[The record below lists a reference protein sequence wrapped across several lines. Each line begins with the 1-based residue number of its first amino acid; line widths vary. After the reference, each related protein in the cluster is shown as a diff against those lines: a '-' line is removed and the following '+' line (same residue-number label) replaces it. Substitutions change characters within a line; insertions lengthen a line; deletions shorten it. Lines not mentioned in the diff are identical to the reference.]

1 MKEYKAEFL
10 RKAAGIAFDQQH
22 RMRIKH
28 NIGQYDKAVA
38 KGKERLDNIT
48 QLRQRAYSTKFKALH
63 LLDQYLV
70 EFEANFQRKG
80 GKVIWAC
87 TAQDALKEI
96 HALLE
101 KEHIEMVVKSK
112 SMTTEEIGLNEF
124 LEKKKIAVHE
134 TDLGEFIV
142 QIAGEKP
149 YHIVTP
155 AMHKS
160 KEDVSALYNEKFGL
174 PANSSPEEIT
184 AFTRTHLREKFRLA
198 GAGITGA
205 NFIVADTGSVALTE
219 NEGNGLLSMSTP
231 KLHIV
236 IAGIEKVIPSVED
249 LDLFWPLLAT
259 YGTGQTMTVYNSL
272 VSAPAAENQGPE
284 QMVVILLDNGR
295 SNLLSKARLRMALGC
310 IRCGACLNVCPVYKN
325 IGGYTYNTTYTGPI
339 GAVISPHTAS
349 MERNIH
355 LSFASSLCGACTQ
368 VCPVNIPLHHMLLI
382 NRQEAVNKKLVPKN
396 ERFQL
401 KNASSILLN
410 RKRID
415 MTGPRLKNMVLGYFV
430 SKDWGTKRK
439 LPEFANKSF
448 SQLWLEAEKE
458 QGDKP

>member
-10 RKAAGIAFDQQH
+10 RQAAGIAFDQEH
-22 RMRIKH
+22 RRRIKH
-28 NIGQYDKAVA
+28 NINQYDKAVL
-38 KGKERLDNIT
+38 KGKERLENIN

-80 GKVIWAC
+80 GRVIWAC
-87 TAQDALKEI
+87 TAKDALMEVL
-96 HALLE
+96 ALLQ

-112 SMTTEEIGLNEF
+112 SMTTEEIGLNEY
-124 LEKKKIAVHE
+124 LEKNKIAVHE

-160 KEDVSALYNEKFGL
+160 KEDVSALFNQKFGL
-174 PANSSPEEIT
+174 NADSTPEEIT
-184 AFTRTHLREKFRLA
+184 SFTRTYMREKFKMA

-219 NEGNGLLSMSTP
+219 NEGNGLLSMATP

-236 IAGIEKVIPSVED
+236 IAGIEKVIPSVDD

-272 VSAPAAENQGPE
+272 ISAPAEEGHGPQ
-284 QMVVILLDNGR
+284 QMVVVLLDNGR
-295 SNLLSKARLRMALGC
+295 TQLLSKARMRMALGC

-325 IGGYTYNTTYTGPI
+325 IGGYTYNNTYTGPI
-339 GAVISPHTAS
+339 GSVISPHTES

-368 VCPVNIPLHHMLLI
+368 VCPVNIPLHHMLLL
-382 NRQEAVNKKLVPKN
+382 NRQQAVKEKLVPKN
-396 ERFQL
+396 ERFQI
-401 KNASSILLN
+401 KQASSILLN
-410 RKRID
+410 RKRLD
-415 MTGPRLKNMVLGYFV
+415 MVGSGLKNKVLRYFLANQ
-430 SKDWGTKRK
+430 WGNKRV
-439 LPEFANKSF
+439 LPVFANKSF
-448 SQLWLEAEKE
+448 SQQWIEHEKLK
-458 QGDKP
+458 DD

>member
-10 RKAAGIAFDQQH
+10 RKAAGVVFDQEH
-22 RMRIKH
+22 RRRINH
-28 NIGQYDKAVA
+28 NIRQYDKAVV
-38 KGKERLDNIT
+38 KGKERLENIQ
-48 QLRQRAYSTKFKALH
+48 QLRQKAYSTKFKALH

-87 TAQDALKEI
+87 TAEDALKEI
-96 HALLE
+96 SGLLL
-101 KEHIEMVVKSK
+101 KERIEMVVKSK
-112 SMTTEEIGLNEF
+112 SMTTEEIHLNEY

-160 KEDVSALYNEKFGL
+160 KEDVGALYHEKFGL
-174 PANSSPEEIT
+174 DANSTPEEIT
-184 AFTRTHLREKFRLA
+184 AFTRTHLREKFKMA

-205 NFIVADTGSVALTE
+205 NFIVADTGSVAITE
-219 NEGNGLLSMSTP
+219 NEGNALLSMTSP
-231 KLHIV
+231 RLHIV
-236 IAGIEKVIPSVED
+236 IAGIEKVIPSVDD

-259 YGTGQTMTVYNSL
+259 YGTGQNMTVYNSL
-272 VSAPAAENQGPE
+272 MSAPAAEGQGPQ

-295 SNLLSKARLRMALGC
+295 TELLSKARMRMALGC
-310 IRCGACLNVCPVYKN
+310 IRCGACLNTCPVYKN

-339 GAVISPHTAS
+339 GAVISPHTGNF
-349 MERNIH
+349 ERNIH
-355 LSFASSLCGACTQ
+355 LSYASSLCGACTQ
-368 VCPVNIPLHHMLLI
+368 VCPVNIPLHHMLLL
-382 NRQEAVNKKLVPKN
+382 NRQEAVQKKLIPKN

-401 KNASSILLN
+401 KNTSSILLSRN
-410 RKRID
+410 RLDRVS
-415 MTGPRLKNMVLGYFV
+415 GGLKNKILRYFV
-430 SKDWGTKRK
+430 AKQWGDRRA
-439 LPEFANKSF
+439 LPQFAPKSF
-448 SQLWLEAEKE
+448 SRMWQEQKE
-458 QGDKP
+458 QEGK

>member
-10 RKAAGIAFDQQH
+10 RKAAGIAFDQEH
-22 RMRIKH
+22 RRRINH

-38 KGKERLDNIT
+38 KGKERLENIQ

-70 EFEANFQRKG
+70 EFESNFQRKG

-87 TAQDALKEI
+87 TAEDALKEVLT
-96 HALLE
+96 LLE
-101 KEHIEMVVKSK
+101 KERIEMVVKSK
-112 SMTTEEIGLNEF
+112 SMTTEEIHLNEY

-160 KEDVSALYNEKFGL
+160 KEDVGALYHEKFGL
-174 PANSSPEEIT
+174 DASSTPEEIT
-184 AFTRTHLREKFRLA
+184 LFTRNHLREKFKMA

-205 NFIVADTGSVALTE
+205 NFIVADTGSVAITE
-219 NEGNGLLSMSTP
+219 NEGNALLSMTTP
-231 KLHIV
+231 RLHIV
-236 IAGIEKVIPSVED
+236 IAGIEKVIPSVDD

-259 YGTGQTMTVYNSL
+259 YGTGQNMTVYNSL
-272 VSAPAAENQGPE
+272 VSAPAAEGQGPQ

-295 SNLLSKARLRMALGC
+295 TELLSKARMRMALGC
-310 IRCGACLNVCPVYKN
+310 IRCGACLNTCPVYKN

-339 GAVISPHTAS
+339 GAVISPHTGNF
-349 MERNIH
+349 ERNIH
-355 LSFASSLCGACTQ
+355 LSYASSLCGACTQ
-368 VCPVNIPLHHMLLI
+368 VCPVNIPLHHMLLL
-382 NRQEAVNKKLVPKN
+382 NRQEAVSQKIVPKN

-401 KNASSILLN
+401 KKASSILLN
-410 RKRID
+410 RNRLD
-415 MTGPRLKNMVLGYFV
+415 MVSGGFKNKVLRYFV
-430 SKDWGTKRK
+430 AKQWGDRRE
-439 LPEFANKSF
+439 LPKFSSRSF
-448 SQLWLEAEKE
+448 SRLWQETNQK
-458 QGDKP
+458 DKL

>member
-10 RKAAGIAFDQQH
+10 MQAAGIAFDKEH
-22 RMRIKH
+22 RRRIGH
-28 NIGQYDKAVA
+28 NIGQYDKAVL
-38 KGKERLDNIT
+38 KGKERLENIN
-48 QLRQRAYSTKFKALH
+48 QLRQRAYSTKFKSLH

-80 GKVIWAC
+80 GRVIWAC
-87 TAQDALKEI
+87 NARDALNEVL
-96 HALLE
+96 ALLE
-101 KEHIEMVVKSK
+101 KERIEMVVKSK
-112 SMTTEEIGLNEF
+112 SMTTEEIGLNEY

-160 KEDVSALYNEKFGL
+160 KEDVSTLFSEKFGL
-174 PANSSPEEIT
+174 DPGSTPEQIT
-184 AFTRTHLREKFRLA
+184 TFIRQHLREKFRMA

-231 KLHIV
+231 RLHIV
-236 IAGIEKVIPSVED
+236 IVGIEKVIPSVDD

-259 YGTGQTMTVYNSL
+259 YGTGQQMTVYNSL
-272 VSAPAAENQGPE
+272 VSAPADEGNGPQ

-295 SNLLSKARLRMALGC
+295 TQLLSKARMRMALGC

-325 IGGYTYNTTYTGPI
+325 IGGYTYGTTYTGPI
-339 GAVISPHTAS
+339 GSVISPHIGRK
-349 MERNIH
+349 EEYIH

-368 VCPVNIPLHHMLLI
+368 VCPVNIPLHHLLLL
-382 NRQEAVNKKLVPKN
+382 NRQEAVNEKLVPKN
-396 ERFQL
+396 ERFQI
-401 KNASSILLN
+401 KNASSILLSRN
-410 RKRID
+410 KLD
-415 MTGPRLKNMVLGYFV
+415 MAGAGLKNKVLRYFAA
-430 SKDWGTKRK
+430 KPWGSQRE
-439 LPEFANKSF
+439 LPRFAPKSF
-448 SQLWLEAEKE
+448 SQMWQEAEKE
-458 QGDKP
+458 KGE

>member
-1 MKEYKAEFL
+1 MKHQKAEFL
-10 RKAAGIAFDQQH
+10 KQAAAVAFDQEH
-22 RMRIKH
+22 RRRINH
-28 NIGQYDKAVA
+28 NIGQYDKAVL
-38 KGKERLDNIT
+38 KGKARLENLSL
-48 QLRQRAYSTKFKALH
+48 LRQRAYNTKFRALH

-70 EFEANFQRKG
+70 EFEANFQRAG

-87 TAQDALKEI
+87 TANDALAEI
-96 HALLE
+96 AALLE
-101 KEHIEMVVKSK
+101 KERIEMVVKSK
-112 SMTTEEIGLNEF
+112 SMTTEEIGLNAY
-124 LEKKKIAVHE
+124 LEKKKVAVHE

-160 KEDVSALYNEKFGL
+160 KEDVGALFNEKFGL
-174 PANSSPEEIT
+174 PANSTPEQVT
-184 AFTRTHLREKFRLA
+184 AFVRTHLREKFRLA

-205 NFIVADTGSVALTE
+205 NFIVADTGSVAITE
-219 NEGNGLLSMSTP
+219 NEGNALLSMSTP

-236 IAGIEKVIPSVED
+236 VAGIEKVIPSVDD

-259 YGTGQTMTVYNSL
+259 HGTGQLMTVYNSL
-272 VSAPAAENQGPE
+272 VSGPAAGGHGPQ

-295 SNLLSKARLRMALGC
+295 SKLLSKSRLRMALGC

-339 GAVISPHTAS
+339 GAVISPHLDDEKEKQ
-349 MERNIH
+349 MH

-382 NRQEAVNKKLVPKN
+382 NRQEAVNEKLVPGN

-401 KNASSILLN
+401 KQASSILMN
-410 RKRID
+410 RKRLD
-415 MTGPRLKNMVLGYFV
+415 MAGSGMKNKVLRYFAA
-430 SKDWGTKRK
+430 KQWGAKRE
-439 LPEFANKSF
+439 LPLFAKKSF
-448 SQLWLEAEKE
+448 SQKWIE
-458 QGDKP
+458 QQQQID

>member
-10 RKAAGIAFDQQH
+10 RKAAGVAFDQEH
-22 RMRIKH
+22 RRRINH
-28 NIGQYDKAVA
+28 NIRQYDKAVV
-38 KGKERLDNIT
+38 KGKERLENIQ
-48 QLRQRAYSTKFKALH
+48 QLRQKAYSTKFKALH

-87 TAQDALKEI
+87 TAEDALKEI
-96 HALLE
+96 IGLLE
-101 KEHIEMVVKSK
+101 KERIEMVVKSK
-112 SMTTEEIGLNEF
+112 SMTTEEIHLNEF

-160 KEDVSALYNEKFGL
+160 KEDVGALYHEKFGL
-174 PANSSPEEIT
+174 DANSTPEEIT
-184 AFTRTHLREKFRLA
+184 AFTRTHLREKFKMA

-205 NFIVADTGSVALTE
+205 NFIVADTGSVAITE
-219 NEGNGLLSMSTP
+219 NEGNALLSMTSP
-231 KLHIV
+231 RLHIV
-236 IAGIEKVIPSVED
+236 IAGLEKVIPSVDD

-259 YGTGQTMTVYNSL
+259 YGTGQNMTVYNSL
-272 VSAPAAENQGPE
+272 VSAPAAEGQGPQ

-295 SNLLSKARLRMALGC
+295 TELLSKSRMRMALGC
-310 IRCGACLNVCPVYKN
+310 IRCGACLNTCPVYKN
-325 IGGYTYNTTYTGPI
+325 IGGYTYNITYTGPI
-339 GAVISPHTAS
+339 GAVISPHTGNF
-349 MERNIH
+349 ERNIH

-368 VCPVNIPLHHMLLI
+368 VCPVNIPLHHMLLL
-382 NRQEAVNKKLVPKN
+382 NRQEAVSKKIVPKN

-410 RKRID
+410 RNRLD
-415 MTGPRLKNMVLGYFV
+415 MVGGGFKNKVLRYFV
-430 SKDWGTKRK
+430 EKQWGDRRV
-439 LPEFANKSF
+439 LPQFAPKSF
-448 SQLWLEAEKE
+448 SRMWQE
-458 QGDKP
+458 QNQQEVK

>member
-10 RKAAGIAFDQQH
+10 RKAAGVAFDQEH
-22 RMRIKH
+22 RRRINH
-28 NIGQYDKAVA
+28 NIRQYDKAVV
-38 KGKERLDNIT
+38 KGKERLENIQ
-48 QLRQRAYSTKFKALH
+48 QLRQRAYNTKFKALH

-87 TAQDALKEI
+87 TAEDALKEI
-96 HALLE
+96 LGLLE
-101 KEHIEMVVKSK
+101 KERIEMVVKSK
-112 SMTTEEIGLNEF
+112 SMTTEEIHLNEY

-160 KEDVSALYNEKFGL
+160 KEDVGALYHEKFGL
-174 PANSSPEEIT
+174 DASSTPEEIT
-184 AFTRTHLREKFRLA
+184 AFTRTHLREKFKMA

-205 NFIVADTGSVALTE
+205 NFIVADTGSVAVTE
-219 NEGNGLLSMSTP
+219 NEGNALLSMTSP
-231 KLHIV
+231 RLHIV
-236 IAGIEKVIPSVED
+236 IAGIEKVIPSVDD

-259 YGTGQTMTVYNSL
+259 YGTGQNMTVYNSL
-272 VSAPAAENQGPE
+272 VSAPAAEGQGPQ

-295 SNLLSKARLRMALGC
+295 TELLSKARMRMALGC
-310 IRCGACLNVCPVYKN
+310 IRCGACLNTCPVYKN

-339 GAVISPHTAS
+339 GAVISPHTGNF
-349 MERNIH
+349 ERNIH

-368 VCPVNIPLHHMLLI
+368 VCPVNIPLHHMLLL
-382 NRQEAVNKKLVPKN
+382 NRQEAVNKKIVPKN

-410 RKRID
+410 RNRLD
-415 MTGPRLKNMVLGYFV
+415 MVSGGMKNKVLRYFV
-430 SKDWGTKRK
+430 SKQWGDRRE
-439 LPEFANKSF
+439 LPQFAPKSF
-448 SQLWLEAEKE
+448 SQMWQE
-458 QGDKP
+458 QNQQEGK